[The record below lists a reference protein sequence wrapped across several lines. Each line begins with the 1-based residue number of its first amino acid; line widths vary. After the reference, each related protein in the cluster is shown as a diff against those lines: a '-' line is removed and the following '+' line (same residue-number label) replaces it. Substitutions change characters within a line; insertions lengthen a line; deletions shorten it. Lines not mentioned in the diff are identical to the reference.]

1 VAASLFDVLDVTKP
15 ELKSRVYVS
24 EAGTGFSEAVYDE
37 KALKVLSED
46 GLVLIPFAGWR
57 QGVQAGEKASFVRLL
72 DMSLLNGGS
81 LTLRGRLDHAFAPRR
96 AMLLGGVLT
105 SISQKELITANIAD
119 RDRPTVLAEVGLAW
133 PVNQVLRQGDYLL
146 QIGDGANAG
155 WTGES
160 ASLRI
165 TKADSLDAPLADI
178 DLGEGSV
185 QDATLKAGRL
195 YVLRKKWGS
204 PDEPLPYLLR
214 GSSVVAS
221 KASASELILDVYD
234 ASALPALPRLGSVGS
249 KADSGTVTSKIGELL
264 WISDTVVG
272 VVSQP
277 RVWSYGWECG
287 MLTDFNLRAAV
298 RTVSAASAVSTNA
311 PSAKVDQSRM
321 AFVGALPVYPGPR
334 SERSQPAVVR
344 AFDVANP
351 AAPVALRPLTLTGT
365 QSTMLTA
372 TAAGDGLLVYGYGEA
387 PVVWKNGR
395 WPQDREQPVE
405 CTHRMGIADFSS
417 PTRPVLRAPL
427 VLPGRLFAATEV
439 SRTGILAFTESVSA
453 ASANDSPL
461 REVKVSAVAYPNATV
476 FVSKKVGL
484 RASFAVEG
492 RALYV
497 TDETG
502 AQRSVLDSLGRW
514 VDSPLVK
521 LPFQPTDLAVKEQEL
536 LGVAD
541 DRLERVSWSAAGP
554 QVDHWQARIWV
565 PPARL
570 LRGGERSLY
579 APQGDYGVQVYAPAS
594 LPQ

>member
-1 VAASLFDVLDVTKP
+1 
-15 ELKSRVYVS
+15 
-24 EAGTGFSEAVYDE
+24 
-37 KALKVLSED
+37 
-46 GLVLIPFAGWR
+46 
-57 QGVQAGEKASFVRLL
+57 
-72 DMSLLNGGS
+72 
-81 LTLRGRLDHAFAPRR
+81 
-96 AMLLGGVLT
+96 
-105 SISQKELITANIAD
+105 
-119 RDRPTVLAEVGLAW
+119 LAEFGLAW

-165 TKADSLDAPLADI
+165 TKSESLDAPLADI

-195 YVLRKKWGS
+195 FVLRKKWGS

-214 GSSVVAS
+214 GSGVVAS
-221 KASASELILDVYD
+221 KAPASELILDVYD

-249 KADSGTVTSKIGELL
+249 KADSTTVTSKIGELL
-264 WISDTVVG
+264 WISDTVIG
-272 VVSQP
+272 VVTQP
-277 RVWSYGWECG
+277 RVWSYGWECRV
-287 MLTDFNLRAAV
+287 LTDFNLRAAV
-298 RTVSAASAVSTNA
+298 RNVAAVST
-311 PSAKVDQSRM
+311 SASSAVVGQSRM
-321 AFVGALPVYPGPR
+321 AFVDALPVYPGPR

-344 AFDVANP
+344 AFDVTNP
-351 AAPVALRPLTLTGT
+351 SAPVALTPLTLTGT
-365 QSTMLTA
+365 QSTLLTA

-395 WPQDREQPVE
+395 WPHDKEQPVE
-405 CTHRMGIADFSS
+405 AIHRMGIADFST

-453 ASANDSPL
+453 ASANDNPV

-476 FVSKKVGL
+476 FVSKKVSL
-484 RASFAVEG
+484 RAAFAVDG

-497 TDETG
+497 TDEKG
-502 AQRSVLDSLGRW
+502 AQRSVLDSLGQW
-514 VDSPLVK
+514 VDAPLVP
-521 LPFQPTDLAVKEQEL
+521 LPFQPTDLAVKEHEL
-536 LGVAD
+536 LGIAA
-541 DRLERVSWSAAGP
+541 DRLERVTWSAAGP

-579 APQGDYGVQVYAPAS
+579 APQGDYGVQVYSPAS
-594 LPQ
+594 LTP